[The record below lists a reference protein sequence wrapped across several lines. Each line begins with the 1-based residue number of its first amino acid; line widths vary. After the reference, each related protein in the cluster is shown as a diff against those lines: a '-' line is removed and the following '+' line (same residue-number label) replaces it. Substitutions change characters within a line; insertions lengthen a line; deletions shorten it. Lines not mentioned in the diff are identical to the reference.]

1 MTKAFNFI
9 AFIFQ
14 IFDVVSR
21 VILIYNVVQMSLNC
35 NEINLILEEL
45 KLEGSF
51 IQDIIQ
57 PGYDTLAL
65 YTYKEGCAKT
75 LLICTAQNSVRL
87 NETRR
92 KITKNDKPLR
102 FMEFLRAH
110 IKGCRI
116 NSMKQIGVER
126 VVKLEL
132 SRLISEKP
140 RGAAN
145 GTVHISLVKKPVLS
159 KEELEAQGEAAEI
172 EENYILYIKLWNNAA
187 NVILC
192 DTDGT
197 ILEPMF
203 RRPERGEVKGERFC
217 EPAADEEKVAQALER
232 FPVREWELG
241 EAGGFRGTPLGERVA
256 DKTAAQRGLGSE
268 GDTSPTLPAFENFNS
283 YIDWW
288 YSEHSDNLSREALLE
303 KAEKWYN
310 STRSKKEAALHNLEA
325 KLDSFK
331 NSDQLKHQGDLILS
345 FGYLLD
351 GSSNF
356 LECEDYETGKT
367 IRLMIDPKKSAQ
379 DNAAD
384 YYKKYKKAVSGSE
397 DLLHDIELAKKQLEK
412 LDSQFEEIKRE
423 QNPVKIEQ
431 LLRRDT
437 TPKQQ
442 QKKNHP
448 GLDYTVNGWYILVGR
463 DANENDELLRHLVRG
478 DDLWLHV
485 RDFPGGYVFIKA
497 RKGKTVPLDILL
509 DAANLAVYYSKA
521 RNAGKTDLYYTHVK
535 YLRRAKNGPKGLVLP
550 TQEKNLC
557 IEPDKARLARL
568 DSLHEEAQL

>member
-1 MTKAFNFI
+1 
-9 AFIFQ
+9 
-14 IFDVVSR
+14 
-21 VILIYNVVQMSLNC
+21 MSLNC

-45 KLEGSF
+45 DLEGMF

-75 LLICTAQNSVRL
+75 VLICTAQNSVRL

-102 FMEFLRAH
+102 FMEFLRSR

-116 NSMKQIGVER
+116 NSVKQIGVER

-132 SRLISEKP
+132 SRMVSEKP
-140 RGAAN
+140 KSAAK

-159 KEELEAQGEAAEI
+159 KEELEAQGEAPEI

-192 DTDGT
+192 DTDGI

-203 RRPERGEVKGERFC
+203 RRPERGEVKGERYC
-217 EPAADEEKVAQALER
+217 EPAADEQKAAEALVR
-232 FPVREWELG
+232 FPVREWAEH
-241 EAGGFRGTPLGERVA
+241 
-256 DKTAAQRGLGSE
+256 
-268 GDTSPTLPAFENFNS
+268 PTFNA

-288 YSEHSDNLSREALLE
+288 YSEHSDTLSRESLLE

-310 STRSKKEAALHNLEA
+310 TTRSKKEAALHNLEA
-325 KLDSFK
+325 KLEAFK
-331 NSDQLKHQGDLILS
+331 NAGQLKHQGDLILS
-345 FGYLLD
+345 FGYLID
-351 GSSNF
+351 GTSNF

-379 DNAAD
+379 ENAAD
-384 YYKKYKKAVSGSE
+384 YYKQYKKAVSGQD
-397 DLLHDIELAKKQLEK
+397 DLVQDIEIAKKQLEK
-412 LDSQFEEIKRE
+412 IDSLYEEIKNE

-442 QKKNHP
+442 QKKTHP
-448 GLDYTVNGWYILVGR
+448 GLDYTIDGWYILVGR
-463 DANENDELLRHLVRG
+463 DANENDELLRHHVRG

-568 DSLHEEAQL
+568 KADASTES

>member
-1 MTKAFNFI
+1 
-9 AFIFQ
+9 
-14 IFDVVSR
+14 
-21 VILIYNVVQMSLNC
+21 MSLNC
-35 NEINLILEEL
+35 NEINLILDEL
-45 KLEGSF
+45 KLEGAF

-65 YTYKEGCAKT
+65 YTYKEGTAKT

-102 FMEFLRAH
+102 FMEFLRSH

-116 NSMKQIGVER
+116 NSIEQIGVER

-132 SRLISEKP
+132 SRMVEEKSK
-140 RGAAN
+140 AAAK
-145 GTVHISLVKKPVLS
+145 GTVHISLVKKPMLS
-159 KEELEAQGEAAEI
+159 KEELEAQGEPVEI

-192 DTDGT
+192 DTEGK

-203 RRPERGEVKGERFC
+203 RRPERGEVKDQIYNPPVSDSAKIE
-217 EPAADEEKVAQALER
+217 EAASR
-232 FPVREWELG
+232 FPVREW
-241 EAGGFRGTPLGERVA
+241 A
-256 DKTAAQRGLGSE
+256 DYPS
-268 GDTSPTLPAFENFNS
+268 FNA

-288 YSEHSDNLSREALLE
+288 YSEHSSTLSRESLLE

-310 STRSKKEAALHNLEA
+310 TTRSKKESALHNLEA
-325 KLDSFK
+325 KLESFK
-331 NSDQLKHQGDLILS
+331 NAGQLKHQGDLILS
-345 FGYLLD
+345 FGHLIN
-351 GSSNF
+351 SSSRY

-367 IRLMIDPKKSAQ
+367 VRLLIDPDKSAQ
-379 DNAAD
+379 ENAQE

-397 DLLHDIELAKKQLEK
+397 ELVHDIEIAKKQLEK
-412 LDSQFEEIKRE
+412 LDALYEEIKNE
-423 QNPVKIEQ
+423 KNPVKIEQ

-448 GLDYTVNGWYILVGR
+448 GLDYTVDGWYILVGR
-463 DANENDELLRHLVRG
+463 DANENDELLRHHVRG

-497 RKGKTVPLDILL
+497 RKGKTVPLNILL

-568 DSLHEEAQL
+568 DSLHEEAQI

>member
-1 MTKAFNFI
+1 
-9 AFIFQ
+9 
-14 IFDVVSR
+14 
-21 VILIYNVVQMSLNC
+21 MSLNC
-35 NEINLILEEL
+35 NEINLILDEL
-45 KLEGSF
+45 KLEGAF

-57 PGYDTLAL
+57 PGFDTLAF
-65 YTYKEGCAKT
+65 YTYKEGSAKT
-75 LLICTAQNSVRL
+75 VLVCTAQNSVRI

-116 NSMKQIGVER
+116 NSVSQIGLER
-126 VVKLEL
+126 VVKMEL
-132 SRLISEKP
+132 SRMVEENPK
-140 RGAAN
+140 GAAK
-145 GTVHISLVKKPVLS
+145 GTVHISLIKKPVLS
-159 KEELEAQGEAAEI
+159 KEELEAQGEAVEV

-192 DTDGT
+192 DTKGI

-203 RRPERGEVKGERFC
+203 RRPERGEIKDELYR
-217 EPAADEEKVAQALER
+217 EPAADPEKTADALVR
-232 FPVREWELG
+232 FPVRKWEK
-241 EAGGFRGTPLGERVA
+241 AGGVTGAEPPLEGVDRNEVQP
-256 DKTAAQRGLGSE
+256 AQAQPSPRLAKNSPPDCFYPANAGPLPKGSAFP
-268 GDTSPTLPAFENFNS
+268 SFENFNS

-288 YSEHSDNLSREALLE
+288 YSEHSDSLSREALLE

-310 STRSKKEAALHNLEA
+310 SARSKKEAALHNLEA
-325 KLDSFK
+325 KLESFK
-331 NSDQLKHQGDLILS
+331 NAGQLKHQGDLILS
-345 FGYLLD
+345 FGYMLD

-356 LECEDYETGKT
+356 LECQDYESGKT
-367 IRLMIDPKKSAQ
+367 VRLMIDPKKSAQ
-379 DNAAD
+379 ENAAD
-384 YYKKYKKAVSGSE
+384 YYKKYKKAVSGGE
-397 DLLHDIELAKKQLEK
+397 ELAHDIEIAKKQLEK
-412 LDSQFEEIKRE
+412 LDAQYKEIQNE
-423 QNPVKIEQ
+423 NNPVKIEQ

-442 QKKNHP
+442 QKKTHP
-448 GLDYTVNGWYILVGR
+448 GLDYTVNGGYILVGR
-463 DANENDELLRHLVRG
+463 DANENDELLRHHVRG

-497 RKGKTVPLDILL
+497 RKGKTVPLNILL

-557 IEPDKARLARL
+557 IEPDKARLERL
-568 DSLHEEAQL
+568 DSIRAESQL

>member
-1 MTKAFNFI
+1 
-9 AFIFQ
+9 
-14 IFDVVSR
+14 
-21 VILIYNVVQMSLNC
+21 MSLNC
-35 NEINLILEEL
+35 NEINLILDEL
-45 KLEGSF
+45 NIEGAF

-57 PGYDTLAL
+57 PGFDTLAF
-65 YTYKEGCAKT
+65 YTYKEGTAKT
-75 LLICTAQNSVRL
+75 VLVCTAQNSVRI

-116 NSMKQIGVER
+116 NSVEQIGVER
-126 VVKLEL
+126 VVKIEL
-132 SRLISEKP
+132 SRLVQERQSNKDY
-140 RGAAN
+140 
-145 GTVHISLVKKPVLS
+145 VHISLIKKPVLS
-159 KEELEAQGEAAEI
+159 KEELEAQKGPEEV

-192 DTDGT
+192 DTDNV

-203 RRPERGEVKGERFC
+203 RRPERGEVKDQKFEVEIR
-217 EPAADEEKVAQALER
+217 EQSEDEVLSR
-232 FPVREWELG
+232 FPVREWDVTESDEVQPAQAQPSPRLAKNSPPDCFYPAN
-241 EAGGFRGTPLGERVA
+241 AGPL
-256 DKTAAQRGLGSE
+256 
-268 GDTSPTLPAFENFNS
+268 PTFQTFNA

-288 YSEHSDNLSREALLE
+288 YSEHSDTLSRESLLE

-310 STRSKKEAALHNLEA
+310 AARSKKEAALHNLEA
-325 KLDSFK
+325 KQEEFK
-331 NSDQLKHQGDLILS
+331 NAGQLKHQGDLILS

-356 LECEDYETGKT
+356 LECEDYESGKT
-367 IRLMIDPKKSAQ
+367 VRLLIDPKKTAQ
-379 DNAAD
+379 ENAAE
-384 YYKKYKKAVSGSE
+384 YYKKYKKAVSGTE
-397 DLLHDIELAKKQLEK
+397 ELAHDIEIAKMQIEK
-412 LDSQFEEIKRE
+412 LDSLYEEIKNE

-431 LLRRDT
+431 LIRRDT
-437 TPKQQ
+437 KPKQQ
-442 QKKNHP
+442 QKKTHP

-463 DANENDELLRHLVRG
+463 DANENDELLRHHVRG

-557 IEPDKARLARL
+557 IEPDKARLSRL
-568 DSLHEEAQL
+568 DSLRAESEL

>member
-1 MTKAFNFI
+1 
-9 AFIFQ
+9 
-14 IFDVVSR
+14 
-21 VILIYNVVQMSLNC
+21 MSLNC

-45 KLEGSF
+45 KLEGAF

-57 PGYDTLAL
+57 PGFDTLAF
-65 YTYKEGCAKT
+65 YTYKEGSAKT
-75 LLICTAQNSVRL
+75 VLVCTAQNSVRI

-102 FMEFLRAH
+102 YMEFLRSH

-116 NSMKQIGVER
+116 NSIRQLGVER
-126 VVKLEL
+126 VLRLEL
-132 SRLISEKP
+132 SRLVEEKP
-140 RGAAN
+140 KGAAK
-145 GTVHISLVKKPVLS
+145 GTVHISLIKKPMLS
-159 KEELEAQGEAAEI
+159 KEELEAQGKPVEI
-172 EENYILYIKLWNNAA
+172 EENYLLYIKLWNNAA

-192 DTDGT
+192 NTDGT

-203 RRPERGEVKGERFC
+203 RRPERGEVKGERYC
-217 EPAADEEKVAQALER
+217 EPATDDTKQNEANVR
-232 FPVREWELG
+232 FPVREWKYCE
-241 EAGGFRGTPLGERVA
+241 V
-256 DKTAAQRGLGSE
+256 GSE
-268 GDTSPTLPAFENFNS
+268 RRSLREEKSLPSFDSFNA

-288 YSEHSDNLSREALLE
+288 YSEHSESLSRESLLD

-310 STRSKKEAALHNLEA
+310 TTRSKKETALHNLEA
-325 KLDSFK
+325 KLEAFK
-331 NSDQLKHQGDLILS
+331 NAGQFKHQGDLILS
-345 FGYLLD
+345 FGHLID
-351 GSSNF
+351 GSSKF
-356 LECEDYETGKT
+356 LECEDYESGKT
-367 IRLMIDPKKSAQ
+367 IRLLIDPKKSAQ
-379 DNAAD
+379 ENAAD
-384 YYKKYKKAVSGSE
+384 YYKQYKKAISGSQE
-397 DLLHDIELAKKQLEK
+397 LEHDIEIAKKQIEK
-412 LDSQFEEIKRE
+412 IDALYAEIKTE

-442 QKKNHP
+442 QKKTHP

-463 DANENDELLRHLVRG
+463 DANENDELLRHHVRG
-478 DDLWLHV
+478 DDMWLHV

-497 RKGKTVPLDILL
+497 QKGKTVPLDILL

-557 IEPDKARLARL
+557 ITPDKDRLARL
-568 DSLHEEAQL
+568 DLLHEQAQM

>member
-1 MTKAFNFI
+1 
-9 AFIFQ
+9 
-14 IFDVVSR
+14 
-21 VILIYNVVQMSLNC
+21 MSLNC
-35 NEINLILEEL
+35 NEINLILNEL
-45 KLEGSF
+45 NLEGAF

-65 YTYKEGCAKT
+65 YTYKEGSAKT
-75 LLICTAQNSVRL
+75 VLICTAQNSVRL

-92 KITKNDKPLR
+92 KITKNEKPLR
-102 FMEFLRAH
+102 FMEFLRSR

-116 NSMKQIGVER
+116 NSVTQLGFER
-126 VVKLEL
+126 VIKFEL
-132 SRLISEKP
+132 SRIVSEKP
-140 RGAAN
+140 GN
-145 GTVHISLVKKPVLS
+145 SSKDYVHISLIKKPVLS
-159 KEELEAQGEAAEI
+159 KEEIEAQNGPEEY
-172 EENYILYIKLWNNAA
+172 EENYILYVKLWNNAA

-192 DTDGT
+192 DVNNI

-203 RRPERGEVKGERFC
+203 RRPERNEVK
-217 EPAADEEKVAQALER
+217 DEKFLVEVRALEESEVLLKY
-232 FPVREWELG
+232 PVREWNEY
-241 EAGGFRGTPLGERVA
+241 P
-256 DKTAAQRGLGSE
+256 S
-268 GDTSPTLPAFENFNS
+268 FNA

-288 YSEHSDNLSREALLE
+288 YSEHSDTLSREALLE

-310 STRSKKEAALHNLEA
+310 TARSKKESALHNLES
-325 KLDSFK
+325 KLESFK
-331 NSDQLKHQGDLILS
+331 NAGQFKHQGDLILS
-345 FGYLLD
+345 FGHLID
-351 GSSNF
+351 GTSRY
-356 LECEDYETGKT
+356 LECEDYESGKT
-367 IRLMIDPKKSAQ
+367 VRLLIDPNKSAQ
-379 DNAAD
+379 ENAQD
-384 YYKKYKKAVSGSE
+384 YYKQYKKSISGTE
-397 DLLHDIELAKKQLEK
+397 ELARDIEITKKQLEK
-412 LDSQFEEIKRE
+412 LDSLYEEIKNE
-423 QNPVKIEQ
+423 KNPVKIEQ

-442 QKKNHP
+442 QKKTHP

-463 DANENDELLRHLVRG
+463 DANENDELLRHHVRG

-557 IEPDKARLARL
+557 ITPDKARLARL
-568 DSLHEEAQL
+568 DSLHQEAQI

>member
-1 MTKAFNFI
+1 
-9 AFIFQ
+9 
-14 IFDVVSR
+14 
-21 VILIYNVVQMSLNC
+21 MSLNC
-35 NEINLILEEL
+35 NEINLILNEL
-45 KLEGSF
+45 NLEGAF

-65 YTYKEGCAKT
+65 YTYKEGAAKT
-75 LLICTAQNSVRL
+75 VLICTAQNSVRL

-102 FMEFLRAH
+102 FMEFLRSR

-116 NSMKQIGVER
+116 NSVEQLGVER
-126 VVKLEL
+126 VVKMEL
-132 SRLISEKP
+132 SRLVEENPK
-140 RGAAN
+140 GAAK

-159 KEELEAQGEAAEI
+159 KEELEAQGEAKEI
-172 EENYILYIKLWNNAA
+172 EENYILYLKLWNNAA

-192 DTDGT
+192 DTDGI

-203 RRPERGEVKGERFC
+203 RRPERGELKGERYS
-217 EPAADEEKVAQALER
+217 EPATDEQKAAEALVR
-232 FPVREWELG
+232 FPIREWNGG
-241 EAGGFRGTPLGERVA
+241 EAGGVA
-256 DKTAAQRGLGSE
+256 GVPPAEGVACNEVQAQGK
-268 GDTSPTLPAFENFNS
+268 AFPSFNA

-288 YSEHSDNLSREALLE
+288 YSEYSDTLSREALLE

-310 STRSKKEAALHNLEA
+310 TTRSKKEAALHNLEA
-325 KLDSFK
+325 KLESFK
-331 NSDQLKHQGDLILS
+331 NAGQLKHQGDLILS

-351 GSSNF
+351 GSSKY

-367 IRLMIDPKKSAQ
+367 IRLLIDPKKSAQ
-379 DNAAD
+379 ENAAD
-384 YYKKYKKAVSGSE
+384 YYKQYKKAVSGSE
-397 DLLHDIELAKKQLEK
+397 DLAHDIEIAQKQLEK
-412 LDSQFEEIKRE
+412 IDALYEEIKAE

-442 QKKNHP
+442 QKKTHP
-448 GLDYTVNGWYILVGR
+448 GLDYTVDGWYILVGR
-463 DANENDELLRHLVRG
+463 DANENDELLRHHVRG

-497 RKGKTVPLDILL
+497 RKGKTVPLNILL

-557 IEPDKARLARL
+557 IDPDKARLARL
-568 DSLHEEAQL
+568 NSLHAEGQL

>member
-1 MTKAFNFI
+1 
-9 AFIFQ
+9 
-14 IFDVVSR
+14 
-21 VILIYNVVQMSLNC
+21 MSLNC
-35 NEINLILEEL
+35 NEINLILNEL
-45 KLEGSF
+45 NLEGAF

-57 PGYDTLAL
+57 PGFDTLAL
-65 YTYKEGCAKT
+65 YTYKEGTAKT

-87 NETRR
+87 NETRK

-116 NSMKQIGVER
+116 NSIEQLGFER
-126 VVKLEL
+126 VIKMEL
-132 SRLISEKP
+132 SRLVSEKP

-159 KEELEAQGEAAEI
+159 KEEIEAQGEPLET

-187 NVILC
+187 NVLLC
-192 DTDGT
+192 DTDNT

-203 RRPERGEVKGERFC
+203 RRPERGEVKDQKFQVEIRQQS
-217 EPAADEEKVAQALER
+217 EDEVLVK
-232 FPVREWELG
+232 FPVREWESA
-241 EAGGFRGTPLGERVA
+241 ESHA
-256 DKTAAQRGLGSE
+256 DS
-268 GDTSPTLPAFENFNS
+268 FNS

-288 YSEHSDNLSREALLE
+288 YSEHSDTLSRESLLE

-310 STRSKKEAALHNLEA
+310 SARSKKEAALRNLEE
-325 KLDSFK
+325 KQESFK
-331 NSDQLKHQGDLILS
+331 NAGQLKHQGDLILS
-345 FGYLLD
+345 YGYMID

-356 LECEDYETGKT
+356 LECEDYESGKT

-384 YYKKYKKAVSGSE
+384 YYKKYKKAVSGTE
-397 DLLHDIELAKKQLEK
+397 ELAHDIEIAKKQIEK
-412 LDSQFEEIKRE
+412 LDTLYEEIKNE
-423 QNPVKIEQ
+423 KNPVKIEQ

-442 QKKNHP
+442 QKKTHP

-463 DANENDELLRHLVRG
+463 DANENDELLRHHVRG

-557 IEPDKARLARL
+557 ITPDKAHLDRL
-568 DSLHEEAQL
+568 DSLHAESQL

>member
-1 MTKAFNFI
+1 
-9 AFIFQ
+9 
-14 IFDVVSR
+14 
-21 VILIYNVVQMSLNC
+21 MSLNC

-45 KLEGSF
+45 NLEGAF

-65 YTYKEGCAKT
+65 YTYKEGTAKT
-75 LLICTAQNSVRL
+75 LLVCTAQNSVRI

-102 FMEFLRAH
+102 FMEFLRAR

-116 NSMKQIGVER
+116 NSVTQLGFER
-126 VVKLEL
+126 VIKMEL
-132 SRLISEKP
+132 SRLVQEKQS
-140 RGAAN
+140 N
-145 GTVHISLVKKPVLS
+145 KDYVHISLIKKPVLS
-159 KEELEAQGEAAEI
+159 KEELEAQKGPEEI

-187 NVILC
+187 NVLLC
-192 DTDGT
+192 DTDDT

-203 RRPERGEVKGERFC
+203 RRPERGEVK
-217 EPAADEEKVAQALER
+217 DEKFKVEIREQSEEEVLAK
-232 FPVREWELG
+232 FPVREWNAE
-241 EAGGFRGTPLGERVA
+241 
-256 DKTAAQRGLGSE
+256 S
-268 GDTSPTLPAFENFNS
+268 FNK

-288 YSEHSDNLSREALLE
+288 YSEHSDTLSRESLLE

-310 STRSKKEAALHNLEA
+310 SARSKKEAALRNLEE
-325 KLDSFK
+325 KQESFK
-331 NSDQLKHQGDLILS
+331 NAGQLKHQGDLILS
-345 FGYLLD
+345 YGYMID

-356 LECEDYETGKT
+356 LECEDYESGKT
-367 IRLMIDPKKSAQ
+367 VRLMIDPKKSAQ
-379 DNAAD
+379 ENAAE
-384 YYKKYKKAVSGSE
+384 YYKKYKKAVSGTE
-397 DLLHDIELAKKQLEK
+397 ELAHDIEIAKKQLEK
-412 LDSQFEEIKRE
+412 LDALYEEIKNE
-423 QNPVKIEQ
+423 KNPVKIEQ

-442 QKKNHP
+442 QKKTHP

-463 DANENDELLRHLVRG
+463 DANENDELLRHHVRG

-557 IEPDKARLARL
+557 IEPDKARLTRL
-568 DSLHEEAQL
+568 DSLRAESQL